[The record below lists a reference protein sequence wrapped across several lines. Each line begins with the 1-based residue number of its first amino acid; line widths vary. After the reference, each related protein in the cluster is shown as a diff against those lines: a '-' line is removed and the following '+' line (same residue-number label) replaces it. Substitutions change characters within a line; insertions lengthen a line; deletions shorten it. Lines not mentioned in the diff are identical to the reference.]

1 MKRNE
6 NLFLSDTKVIEF
18 KHFCESVKKRDIY
31 SIPIVDRIFRKYM
44 EDKFFEDIKT
54 YGTKKVVLPKE
65 LEEKYLK
72 I

>member
-1 MKRNE
+1 MA
-6 NLFLSDTKVIEF
+6 
-18 KHFCESVKKRDIY
+18 
-31 SIPIVDRIFRKYM
+31 
-44 EDKFFEDIKT
+44 DKFFEDIKT